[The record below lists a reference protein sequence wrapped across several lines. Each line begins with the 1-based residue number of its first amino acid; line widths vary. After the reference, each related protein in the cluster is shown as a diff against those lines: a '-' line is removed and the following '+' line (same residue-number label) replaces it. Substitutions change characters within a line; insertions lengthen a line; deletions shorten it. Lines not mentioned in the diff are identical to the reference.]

1 MSKSMTYLWNM
12 TQLEMYHESK
22 YNGYFFNKETMRWWK
37 SRVQTVP
44 PYGGRVFVTSEK
56 MDDKSPRKY
65 SIREIKPDG
74 SISTIGEFGE
84 FTSRLRAHAFAD
96 VYAHAKYRREGHWS
110 VEKTDA

>member
-1 MSKSMTYLWNM
+1 MAKPMTYFWTM
-12 TQLEMYHESK
+12 DQLERFH
-22 YNGYFFNKETMRWWK
+22 NGYFFNKETMRWWK

-56 MDDKSPRKY
+56 MDWKSPRKY
-65 SIREIKPDG
+65 SVREIKPDG

-84 FTSRLRAHAFAD
+84 WSSRNRAHSFAD
-96 VYAHAKYRREGHWS
+96 VYAHAKYRREGQWS